1 MKTVETVNVVYF
13 GKDTNTLSVLTNDSR
28 FKVQAVAKIG
38 DFLKFKTYNPINL
51 YFKSVYYL
59 HLKERHKSLKIILN
73 KIFQMFR
80 PLSSGLFHR
89 YSDYLDLL
97 IKNEIKI
104 IAYKDISR
112 LRKFVEEK
120 KISLFIVNVWKI
132 LPKEIVELPSLGCIN
147 VHPSSLPKYRG
158 ALPTLWALKNGDKT
172 SAVTYF
178 LLDVT
183 VDGGEILASH
193 EFPITENDD
202 AISVN
207 RKIDEIIAKT
217 LTNDLFRF
225 VQNEARLIRQSEE
238 NPSKTGMFE
247 RYKLVDFKKERA
259 EDIFNKINFYPFQYP
274 TSHCY
279 ALNSGKRLLFL
290 GCQGIVDRGFMAPGN
305 YQINSLY
312 LLIGCKDRSIKL
324 RLFKD
329 INLINSCLFCLKM
342 VRFN

>member
-13 GKDTNTLSVLTNDSR
+13 GKDTNALSVLTDDSR

-38 DFLKFKTYNPINL
+38 DFLKFHTYNPINL
-51 YFKSVYYL
+51 LFKSVYYL
-59 HLKERHKSLKIILN
+59 HLNDRHGTLKSLLN
-73 KIFQMFR
+73 VIFQVLR

-89 YSDYLDLL
+89 YSGYLDLL
-97 IKNEIKI
+97 IKKEIKI
-104 IAYKDISR
+104 IAYKDIST
-112 LRKFVEEK
+112 LKKFVEEK

-132 LPKEIVELPSLGCIN
+132 LPKEIVELPRLGCIN
-147 VHPSSLPKYRG
+147 VHPSPLPKYRG

-183 VDGGEILASH
+183 VDGGKILASH
-193 EFPITENDD
+193 EFAITEHDD

-207 RKIDEIIAKT
+207 KKIDDILAQT
-217 LTNDLFRF
+217 LTNDLFRY
-225 VQNEARLIRQSEE
+225 VRNEAPLIRQSEA

-259 EDIFNKINFYPFQYP
+259 EDVFNKINFYPFQYP

-279 ALNSGKRLLFL
+279 ALNTGKKLLFL
-290 GCQGIVDRGFMAPGN
+290 GCQGIVDTGFMAPGS
-305 YQINSLY
+305 YQVTFPY
-312 LLIGCKDRSIKL
+312 LLIACKDQSIKL

-329 INLINSCLFCLKM
+329 INFLNSCLFYLKR
-342 VRFN
+342 VRVN